1 MKISRLN
8 NSLLVATRNRGKIA
22 ELAQLLAQPDL
33 VLHGLDEFPAVAE
46 VEETGT
52 TFAANA
58 ELKAR
63 EYAQATGLWALA
75 DDSGLEVSALH
86 GAPGVYSAR
95 YGTPDLDDAGR
106 VSYLLQQLTNV
117 PAEHRQARFVCV
129 MALAAPSGEIVFSD
143 AGFCPGHVTTAPRGT
158 GGFGYDPIF
167 IPDGYTQT
175 FGELPA
181 AIKHNTSHRAQAVRL
196 FHAWLSET

>member
-1 MKISRLN
+1 MKIAFPD

-22 ELAQLLAQPDL
+22 ELAQLLAQPAL
-33 VLHGLDEFPAVAE
+33 LLRGLDEFPAVPE

-63 EYAQATGLWALA
+63 EYAQATGLWAVA
-75 DDSGLEVSALH
+75 DDSGLEVAALD

-106 VSYLLQQLTNV
+106 VNYLLQQLSDV
-117 PAEHRQARFVCV
+117 PAARRQARFVCV
-129 MALAAPSGEIVFSD
+129 IALAAPSGEIVFSD
-143 AGFCPGHVTTAPRGT
+143 AGFCPGHLTDAPRGT

-167 IPDGYTQT
+167 VPDGYTQT
-175 FGELPA
+175 FGELSV
-181 AIKHNTSHRAQAVRL
+181 AIKHNISHRARAVRL
-196 FHAWLSET
+196 FHAWLSA